1 MIGYLE
7 GRLLKKEADRILL
20 LANQVGYE
28 ILVPVVVMESMHSV
42 AEGDA
47 LSLYIYYYQ
56 TDRQPKPV
64 LIGFNLEVE
73 KDFFQ
78 AFISVEAIG
87 PLKAVKAMHIPVRE
101 IAGAIEARDV
111 DTLKR
116 LQGIGARTA
125 QKIIATLEG
134 KMGKFALIQKTRT
147 EAMPKVEDIQTQVLD
162 VLVSQLGHKA
172 GDARRMIAEAMQ
184 RNRTIETPEALFE
197 EVYRGEDLKG

>member
-28 ILVPVVVMESMHSV
+28 ILVPVMVMESMHSV
-42 AEGDA
+42 AVGDT

-78 AFISVEAIG
+78 AFISVDAIG

-134 KMGKFALIQKTRT
+134 KMGKFALIQKTET
-147 EAMPKVEDIQTQVLD
+147 EATPKVEDIQTQVLD

-184 RNRTIETPEALFE
+184 RNRAIETPEALFE
-197 EVYRGEDLKG
+197 EVYRGEDQKG

>member
-1 MIGYLE
+1 
-7 GRLLKKEADRILL
+7 
-20 LANQVGYE
+20 
-28 ILVPVVVMESMHSV
+28 
-42 AEGDA
+42 
-47 LSLYIYYYQ
+47 
-56 TDRQPKPV
+56 
-64 LIGFNLEVE
+64 
-73 KDFFQ
+73 
-78 AFISVEAIG
+78 
-87 PLKAVKAMHIPVRE
+87 MHIPVRE

-147 EAMPKVEDIQTQVLD
+147 ESAPKVEDIQTQVLD

-197 EVYRGEDLKG
+197 EVYRGEDQKG

>member
-1 MIGYLE
+1 
-7 GRLLKKEADRILL
+7 
-20 LANQVGYE
+20 
-28 ILVPVVVMESMHSV
+28 MESMHSV